1 MVPNIQKNM
10 LFRTYSDRCLTAC
23 KIVKH
28 IDIHE
33 VSSKKIMEV
42 RYRIMKNIYEV
53 ECALHVPRN
62 IMFTSLQYKLTKKME
77 KKMNSGKKNILF
89 NKIILKTVENIN
101 DLL

>member
-28 IDIHE
+28 TDLHE
-33 VSSKKIMEV
+33 LYSKNFAKVRYHYLKKI
-42 RYRIMKNIYEV
+42 YEL
-53 ECALHVPRN
+53 ECAVHVPKN
-62 IMFTSLQYKLTKKME
+62 IMFTTLQYKLTKKIE
-77 KKMNSGKKNILF
+77 KKMNSGKQNILF